1 MSAPAKLTDLMD
13 VLEIFSDE
21 HRCYFDRQTGQV
33 VQVEE
38 EVLSLVE
45 QENEEDLEPVAEWQQ
60 EEIELARAIVNDESG
75 RFIRP
80 PDKFE
85 FHEYRQME
93 RFIRTLPDD
102 AADQLWR
109 AIKGPGAFR
118 HFKDTARRLEL
129 LNQWYQYRNAAIKE
143 FVLDWAKDNDVP
155 VDDGTRAK

>member
-1 MSAPAKLTDLMD
+1 
-13 VLEIFSDE
+13 
-21 HRCYFDRQTGQV
+21 
-33 VQVEE
+33 
-38 EVLSLVE
+38 
-45 QENEEDLEPVAEWQQ
+45 
-60 EEIELARAIVNDESG
+60 
-75 RFIRP
+75 
-80 PDKFE
+80 
-85 FHEYRQME
+85 ME